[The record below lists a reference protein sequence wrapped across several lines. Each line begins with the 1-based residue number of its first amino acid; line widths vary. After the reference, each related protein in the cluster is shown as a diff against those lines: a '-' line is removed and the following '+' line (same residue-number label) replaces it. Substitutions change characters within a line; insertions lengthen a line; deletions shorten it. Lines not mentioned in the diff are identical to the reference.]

1 MPVYNPLDMLSFTP
15 VLMMVGQILL
25 LVLSTAMAA
34 PQGNFSH
41 DNLEGTI
48 LARSAVPNPLLE
60 ERAINTCDCAPVS
73 SADRIVGGKEVNPKG
88 KLPYQVL
95 FRPL

>member
-41 DNLEGTI
+41 DYLEGTI
-48 LARSAVPNPLLE
+48 LQRSAVPN
-60 ERAINTCDCAPVS
+60 
-73 SADRIVGGKEVNPKG
+73 
-88 KLPYQVL
+88 
-95 FRPL
+95 